1 MEDDAIVEVLLHQRL
16 DLRNV
21 LWREIGPQTDGD
33 PAILGIEVNRVLR
46 VGALRGGGPG
56 GGDRGSDG
64 GKTRA
69 EIGGD
74 HHWAFNTL
82 RPKAHLTHERAPG
95 PSLQCFGHF
104 VRHKA
109 CYIAPQRGDLAH

>member
-64 GKTRA
+64 GKTQQKSA
-69 EIGGD
+69 AIIIG
-74 HHWAFNTL
+74 HSTPCA
-82 RPKAHLTHERAPG
+82 RKLT
-95 PSLQCFGHF
+95 
-104 VRHKA
+104 
-109 CYIAPQRGDLAH
+109 